1 LRLITPIRVLQEVE
15 FDGLDIPEVGA
26 PAYPDFA
33 MHSGGRSLA
42 G

>member
-1 LRLITPIRVLQEVE
+1 LRLITPIRVPQEVE

-26 PAYPDFA
+26 PAYPDFST
-33 MHSGGRSLA
+33 HSGDRSLA